1 MEDEVNDQNMMDEGH
16 SNSSEEYIWQSR
28 NFSRNESL
36 HHLVNP
42 ETDEEECY
50 TSDEEEGPAEQ
61 EEEEEEEEEG
71 FDEYR
76 EENKGEREDK
86 AINDQEVTHQGAES
100 FIGGSASDD
109 ISDRRSHHFT
119 ALHEIVGR
127 DDTNRGSNLLDVVQ
141 RLVGGIDGS
150 PFGRQLAEIEA
161 LISNLLKRE
170 EPFLVLETLNE
181 LSERLL
187 MMNGITAERLIPS
200 NRLARALV
208 DILRD
213 PAFKDHLELQLVTC
227 RCLFNFLEVNQD
239 FIHDALTNGAVE
251 VLIAQ
256 LLEITYID
264 LTEQA
269 LQTLEMISRE
279 RISHNSIVS
288 NDGLFAC
295 VQNLDFLTVHA
306 QRKCL
311 SIISNSCLHVYEANF
326 QKVEAVI
333 GRLFDIVKDGYDEA
347 VCEHAWLA
355 LSRIVMSFKSRRDI
369 QEVLFANESS
379 LGLIIEVISGSC
391 GKANKD
397 SAVSLKI
404 IISLLQSLH
413 VMASI
418 STKITEILLDLDA
431 GKHLFYC
438 LQSYKKGN
446 DSKATERS
454 SETNQSSAMV
464 ISISSVMAAP
474 KEILLYILQLI
485 GAIIPSTYD
494 GSESPFVITPHDKNI
509 SKENK
514 RLQSPIDEKHA
525 KQLEKFMQWTWP
537 IILKAFSA
545 SMESDIRKMALL
557 NMFRTI
563 SYANNETLAILLH
576 VKELTSILAS
586 LISACKVEV
595 LQDGSVN
602 SLENS
607 TITQMIY
614 SLAIINC
621 IMKKQFSVCLHFF
634 KKEGVFQDIQFIK
647 NRVDALSTSSSQG
660 CLEQSL
666 SESEWNSKFPRAS
679 YPTTFEVDFLRIG
692 EQIPKAVLLKKLGE
706 SFEIFQSLLEAS
718 LSSFTS
724 LDVASG
730 YDLQESVQHAS
741 KSKFQEARYCEIVW
755 SRLQDLLLTD
765 TNGITSYE
773 LIALGITDVI
783 LSLDP
788 KHSDVF
794 HTPLGSAFLSTILQN
809 EAAIKRLINLFLEAL
824 LRAES
829 FSVVSIAD
837 KNLGRSPI
845 HASNLARQVRLRL
858 VPHAETMDECEGSR
872 TICVQAIA
880 TFRSIESFL
889 LQREIILDNSR
900 LDLAETSTGSDGFEF
915 YMNGDHVPIDTTI
928 FGAIFAS
935 KETSKEKRSFPN
947 VWSQVHTVSYERREN
962 CSPSSNKCGFLENS
976 PAQILGADVLSI
988 LEVLR
993 TIHGLNARSRQEGLS
1008 FQSDD
1013 VFCSWKLTVKL
1024 RKQLEEILIVA
1035 SGAQP
1040 SWSLS
1045 LTPDYPF
1052 LFPLDLRVLF
1062 LRSTSFGYSRLIHY
1076 WQEVAEHDHSAPT
1089 SETDSLMSARKLQLG
1104 RISRQK
1110 VRISRTNLLSSA
1122 LRVLK
1127 RFGASPG
1134 ILEIEYFNEV
1144 GSGLGPTMEFYSVV
1158 SHEFQRADLQMWRD
1172 AGLPLPSK
1180 ENPRY
1185 VESANGLFPKPLA
1198 SAKPNSRFEKKIHE
1212 LFWYLGVFLARALFD
1227 CRVADVDLNPQFFRM
1242 LSLANKDLHNFPKH
1256 TPTMEDLYEVDEP
1269 LYRSLKLLL
1278 VLASSDM
1285 TTDPFEEM
1293 EIFFVLQDNP
1303 EYELVPNGASLRV
1316 TRANAEQYVHLVL
1329 TAVLKEGVWSQIQ
1342 SFAAG
1347 FSTVFP
1353 IDSLKVFY
1361 PEELRQIFG
1370 ATEED
1375 WSEETVAEAIV
1386 ANHGYTKSSHSV
1398 IRLVKILSN
1407 FDKHQR
1413 RHFLQFL
1420 TGSPRLPIGGFKS
1433 LRPQFTVVKK
1443 DPESNLKS
1451 DDYLPSVMTCAL
1463 YLKLPDYSL
1472 IEIMRSQ
1479 LLRAISEGAN
1489 SFHLS

>member
-1 MEDEVNDQNMMDEGH
+1 MEDEVNDRNMMDESH
-16 SNSSEEYIWQSR
+16 SNSSEAGFWQSKDI
-28 NFSRNESL
+28 SCDESP

-42 ETDEEECY
+42 ETDEEECC
-50 TSDEEEGPAEQ
+50 SSGQEDGPAENEEDEEEGVDEPR
-61 EEEEEEEEEG
+61 EG
-71 FDEYR
+71 D
-76 EENKGEREDK
+76 KGEREDK
-86 AINDQEVTHQGAES
+86 ATNDQDVPQQEVES
-100 FIGGSASDD
+100 LDGDSASDD
-109 ISDRRSHHFT
+109 MSDQRGHHFT

-127 DDTNRGSNLLDVVQ
+127 DDTNRGSSLLDVVQ

-150 PFGRQLAEIEA
+150 PFRRQLAEIEA
-161 LISNLLKRE
+161 LISNLLQRE
-170 EPFLVLETLNE
+170 DPFLVLETLNE
-181 LSERLL
+181 LSEKLL

-208 DILRD
+208 DILRE
-213 PAFKDHLELQLVTC
+213 PSFKDHLELQLVTC

-279 RISHNSIVS
+279 RISQNSIVS
-288 NDGLFAC
+288 NDGLLAC

-311 SIISNSCLHVYEANF
+311 SIISNCCIHVYEANF

-333 GRLFDIVKDGYDEA
+333 DRLFDLVKEGYD
-347 VCEHAWLA
+347 VIVREHAWLA
-355 LSRIVMSFKSRRDI
+355 LSRIVMSFKSRCDL
-369 QEVLFANESS
+369 QELLFANEG
-379 LGLIIEVISGSC
+379 LLRLIIEVISGSC
-391 GKANKD
+391 GKANED
-397 SAVSLKI
+397 FAVSLNI
-404 IISLLQSLH
+404 IISLLQSLQ
-413 VMASI
+413 VMAST
-418 STKITEILLDLDA
+418 STKITKLLLDIDA
-431 GKHLFYC
+431 GRHLFYC

-446 DSKATERS
+446 EPKATEGS
-454 SETNQSSAMV
+454 QHNSQSSTLE

-474 KEILLYILQLI
+474 KEILSYILQLI

-494 GSESPFVITPHDKNI
+494 VSEFPFANTSHYKIVT
-509 SKENK
+509 KENS
-514 RLQSPIDEKHA
+514 RSQSPIDENHA
-525 KQLEKFMQWTWP
+525 EQLEKFMQWTWP

-545 SMESDIRKMALL
+545 SMESDIRKMALV
-557 NMFRTI
+557 NIFRTT
-563 SYANNETLAILLH
+563 SCAKNETLTILLY
-576 VKELTSILAS
+576 VNELTSILAS

-595 LQDGSVN
+595 LQDGSGI
-602 SLENS
+602 SLETS

-621 IMKKQFSVCLHFF
+621 IMQKQFSVCLHYF
-634 KKEGVFQDIQFIK
+634 KKEGVFQDLQLIK
-647 NRVDALSTSSSQG
+647 SRLDAISMSPAQG
-660 CLEQSL
+660 NAELPL
-666 SESEWNSKFPRAS
+666 SESEWNSQ
-679 YPTTFEVDFLRIG
+679 YPKTSSFTVHEVGFLQIG
-692 EQIPKAVLLKKLGE
+692 EHAPKAVLLEKLRE
-706 SFEIFQSLLEAS
+706 SLKVFQSLFEAS
-718 LSSFTS
+718 LPNLASS
-724 LDVASG
+724 DVASG

-741 KSKFQEARYCEIVW
+741 NTNFKEARYCEIVW
-755 SRLQDLLLTD
+755 SRLHELLATD
-765 TNGITSYE
+765 NKITSYE
-773 LIALGITDVI
+773 LMALGITDVI
-783 LSLDP
+783 LSLDA
-788 KHSDVF
+788 KHPDVF
-794 HTPLGSAFLSTILQN
+794 NTPLGRAFLSTILKN
-809 EAAIKRLINLFLEAL
+809 EVAIKRLIHLFLEAL

-829 FSVVSIAD
+829 FNVVSITD

-845 HASNLARQVRLRL
+845 HACNLARQVRLRL
-858 VPHAETMDECEGSR
+858 VPRTGNMDELEGSR

-889 LQREIILDNSR
+889 LQREIILDEACMS
-900 LDLAETSTGSDGFEF
+900 LAETSAESDGFEF
-915 YMNGDHVPIDTTI
+915 YLNGDHVPIDTTI

-935 KETSKEKRSFPN
+935 RETAKERKTFPN
-947 VWSQVHTVSYERREN
+947 LWSQVHTISYERRVN
-962 CSPSSNKCGFLENS
+962 CLPSSNSCDFFEVPSAKV
-976 PAQILGADVLSI
+976 LGTDVLSI
-988 LEVLR
+988 LEVLK
-993 TIHGLNARSRQEGLS
+993 TIHGLNARARQKGLCL
-1008 FQSDD
+1008 QPDD
-1013 VFCSWKLTVKL
+1013 AFCSWKLTVKL
-1024 RKQLEEILIVA
+1024 RKQLEDILIVA

-1040 SWSLS
+1040 SWSLT

-1052 LFPLDLRVLF
+1052 LFPLDLRILF

-1076 WQEVAEHDHSAPT
+1076 WQEAAEHDHSAPS
-1089 SETDSLMSARKLQLG
+1089 SETDYLMTTRKLQLG

-1122 LRVLK
+1122 FRVLE
-1127 RFGASPG
+1127 RFGSSPG
-1134 ILEIEYFNEV
+1134 ILEIEYYNEV
-1144 GSGLGPTMEFYSVV
+1144 GSGLGPTMEFYSVI

-1172 AGLPLPSK
+1172 AGLQLSSK
-1180 ENPRY
+1180 VNLGY
-1185 VESANGLFPKPLA
+1185 VASANGLFPKPLA
-1198 SAKPNSRFEKKIHE
+1198 SMEQNSRFEKKIND

-1227 CRVADVDLNPQFFRM
+1227 CRVADIDLNPLFFRM
-1242 LSLANKDLHNFPKH
+1242 LRLANEDLQNFTKY
-1256 TPTMEDLYEVDEP
+1256 TPTLEDLFEVDEP

-1278 VLASSDM
+1278 DLASSTM
-1285 TTDPFEEM
+1285 EPDPFKEM

-1316 TRANAEQYVHLVL
+1316 TRDNAEHYVHLVL
-1329 TAVLKEGVWSQIQ
+1329 SAILKDGIWSQVQ
-1342 SFAAG
+1342 SFGSG

-1375 WSEETVAEAIV
+1375 WSEETVAEAVV

-1443 DPESNLKS
+1443 NPESNLKS

-1463 YLKLPDYSL
+1463 YLKLPDYTL